1 MTDTALHTAK
11 SHAVAAD
18 GKSRALFRIQTF
30 TGRYDPVEDRL
41 RLDAVDA
48 VDAAG
53 GKQAIFL
60 TRRLVD
66 RVIPVLVSHLEGKTP
81 EGIPADLAQ
90 GMSQAQART
99 ARQQGEAT
107 PAVSAESEMPIWLC
121 RTIHVQKARHGLNVI
136 FTDDARIDAIMPM
149 VEANLRAVLDIL
161 LELYTKAG
169 WPTEPFPEWMKPE
182 ATLTVAPGQGARL
195 N

>member
-1 MTDTALHTAK
+1 MTDTALHKAK

-48 VDAAG
+48 AG

-60 TRRLVD
+60 TRRLAD

-81 EGIPADLAQ
+81 EGVPEDLAQ
-90 GMSQAQART
+90 GMSQSRARQARQT
-99 ARQQGEAT
+99 GEAT
-107 PAVSAESEMPIWLC
+107 PAVAADPEAPSWLC
-121 RTIHVQKARHGLNVI
+121 RTMNFQKADQGLNVI
-136 FTDDARIDAIMPM
+136 LTDDTRIDAVMPM
-149 VEANLRAVLDIL
+149 VEANLRAVLDIFL
-161 LELYTKAG
+161 DLYIKAN
-169 WPTEPFPEWMKPE
+169 WPTEHFPEWMKPE
-182 ATLTVAPGQGARL
+182 ATLTVAPGQRERL

>member
-1 MTDTALHTAK
+1 MSETLGQQRTGQ
-11 SHAVAAD
+11 AAIEPGPD
-18 GKSRALFRIQTF
+18 RLLFQIQTF
-30 TGRYDPVEDRL
+30 TARYDPAEDRL

-48 VDAAG
+48 NG
-53 GKQAIFL
+53 QKQALWL
-60 TRRLVD
+60 TRRLAD

-90 GMSQAQART
+90 GMSQSRARQARQT
-99 ARQQGEAT
+99 ADT
-107 PAVSAESEMPIWLC
+107 SPAVVAESGTPPWLC
-121 RTIHVQKARHGLNVI
+121 RTIHVQKAQQGLNVI
-136 FTDDARIDAIMPM
+136 FTDDVSVSAVMPM
-149 VEANLRAVLDIL
+149 VELNLRAVLDIL
-161 LELYTKAG
+161 LDLYTKAG

>member
-1 MTDTALHTAK
+1 MTGTAPDTATNDT
-11 SHAVAAD
+11 VAA
-18 GKSRALFRIQTF
+18 GRKGRALFRIQTF

-48 VDAAG
+48 AG
-53 GKQAIFL
+53 GKQSIFL

-66 RVIPVLVSHLEGKTP
+66 RVIPVLVSHLEDKTP
-81 EGIPADLAQ
+81 EGVPADLAQ
-90 GMSQAQART
+90 GMSQSRARQARQT
-99 ARQQGEAT
+99 GEAT
-107 PAVSAESEMPIWLC
+107 PAVAADTETPTWLC
-121 RTIHVQKARHGLNVI
+121 RTIHFQKADHGLNVI
-136 FTDDARIDAIMPM
+136 FTDDTQVDAVMPM

-161 LELYTKAG
+161 LELYAKAN

-182 ATLTVAPGQGARL
+182 ATVTVAPGQGRRL

>member
-1 MTDTALHTAK
+1 MTGTAPDTAG
-11 SHAVAAD
+11 SDIVAA
-18 GKSRALFRIQTF
+18 GRKGRALFRIQTF

-41 RLDAVDA
+41 RLDAVN
-48 VDAAG
+48 AAG
-53 GKQAIFL
+53 GKQSIFL

-81 EGIPADLAQ
+81 EGVPADLAQ
-90 GMSQAQART
+90 GMSQSRARQARKT
-99 ARQQGEAT
+99 GEAT
-107 PAVSAESEMPIWLC
+107 PAVAADAETPTWLC
-121 RTIHVQKARHGLNVI
+121 RTIHFQKADYGLNVI
-136 FTDDARIDAIMPM
+136 FTDDTQVDAVMPM

-161 LELYTKAG
+161 LELYTKAN

-182 ATLTVAPGQGARL
+182 ATVTVAPGQGRRL

>member
-1 MTDTALHTAK
+1 MTGTAAHTAK

-18 GKSRALFRIQTF
+18 GKGRALFRIQTF
-30 TGRYDPVEDRL
+30 TGRYDPLEDRL
-41 RLDAVDA
+41 RLDA

-81 EGIPADLAQ
+81 EGVPADLAQ
-90 GMSQAQART
+90 GMSQSRARQARQT
-99 ARQQGEAT
+99 GEAT
-107 PAVSAESEMPIWLC
+107 PAVAADAETPTWLC
-121 RTIHVQKARHGLNVI
+121 RTMHFQKADHGLNVI
-136 FTDDARIDAIMPM
+136 FTDDTQVDAVMPM
-149 VEANLRAVLDIL
+149 VEANLRAVLDML
-161 LELYTKAG
+161 LDLYGRAG
-169 WPTEPFPEWMKPE
+169 WPTEPFPEWMKAE
-182 ATLTVAPGQGARL
+182 ATVTISRAQGHRL

>member
-1 MTDTALHTAK
+1 MTDTAAHTAK

-18 GKSRALFRIQTF
+18 GKGRAQFRIQTF
-30 TGRYDPVEDRL
+30 TARYDPVEDRV

-48 VDAAG
+48 QG

-60 TRRLVD
+60 TRRLTD

-81 EGIPADLAQ
+81 DGVPADLAQ
-90 GMSQAQART
+90 GMSQSSARQARQT
-99 ARQQGEAT
+99 GETT
-107 PAVSAESEMPIWLC
+107 PAVAADAETPTWLC
-121 RTIHVQKARHGLNVI
+121 RTMHFQKADHGLNVI
-136 FTDDARIDAIMPM
+136 FTDDTQVDAVMPM

-161 LELYTKAG
+161 LDLYTKAN
-169 WPTEPFPEWMKPE
+169 WQTEPFPEWMKPE
-182 ATLTVAPGQGARL
+182 ATVTVAPGQGRRL

>member
-48 VDAAG
+48 AG

-81 EGIPADLAQ
+81 EGVPADRAQ
-90 GMSQAQART
+90 CMSQSRARQARQT
-99 ARQQGEAT
+99 GEAHPLSPRT
-107 PAVSAESEMPIWLC
+107 PKRRPGSA
-121 RTIHVQKARHGLNVI
+121 AR
-136 FTDDARIDAIMPM
+136 
-149 VEANLRAVLDIL
+149 
-161 LELYTKAG
+161 
-169 WPTEPFPEWMKPE
+169 
-182 ATLTVAPGQGARL
+182 
-195 N
+195 

>member
-1 MTDTALHTAK
+1 MTETGPHTATNDT
-11 SHAVAAD
+11 VAA
-18 GKSRALFRIQTF
+18 GRKGRALFCIQTF
-30 TGRYDPVEDRL
+30 TGRYDPLEDRL

-48 VDAAG
+48 QG

-81 EGIPADLAQ
+81 EGVPADLAQ
-90 GMSQAQART
+90 GMSQSRARQARQT
-99 ARQQGEAT
+99 GEAT
-107 PAVSAESEMPIWLC
+107 PAVAADTETPTWLC
-121 RTIHVQKARHGLNVI
+121 RTIHFQKADHGLNVI
-136 FTDDARIDAIMPM
+136 FTDDTQVDAVMPM
-149 VEANLRAVLDIL
+149 VEANLRAVLDIFFD
-161 LELYTKAG
+161 LYTKAG

-182 ATLTVAPGQGARL
+182 ATLTVAPGQGHRL